1 MCSCECPFSYA
12 SIKSSIT
19 VHLQDLNL
27 SLTGRQWWKITK
39 QLNPRRQDGLNTMST
54 QNTDSIN
61 SNCEIYCEN
70 DTYYVMGA
78 IKRNILLEGQDLVD
92 LIESIQGG
100 FGEIGGEVYFHRGVY
115 QLGRPIQLQSNVSL
129 RGSGKNSILLV
140 SASNEEGMAIVGTE
154 IEGATISSVTIKPE
168 ETQSSHTGISMSS
181 CSNCKI
187 SNAFIKGFLKFG
199 IHIHTSSAF
208 CDVTSCDLAGNME
221 ANVKFERLHEGTVG
235 DFIPCT
241 ISNCNIFG
249 GGKGVECDFAIVVN
263 ITACSFVHSFPC
275 AIHIHKFSCSNLVS
289 GCRTFQIKG
298 DAVVVEDSNEI
309 NISSNIFCWHEG
321 HGIVFRNVLWG
332 TVSVNNVIDTG
343 SKNLKEGE
351 PHPSQHF
358 FMKPKPDFDR
368 DKYRKSGILLEGTT
382 QGLTVNGNALFSWP
396 HILRMDPAI
405 KEGEGCNHNII
416 TGNNI
421 NAFKGDEAISISGEN
436 SKEMQNLI
444 GPNLSLR
451 EEEAPG
457 FLQVFNEQRMN
468 DYIDN
473 L

>member
-1 MCSCECPFSYA
+1 
-12 SIKSSIT
+12 
-19 VHLQDLNL
+19 
-27 SLTGRQWWKITK
+27 
-39 QLNPRRQDGLNTMST
+39 MST
-54 QNTDSIN
+54 KNTDSIN
-61 SNCEIYCEN
+61 SNCELYCEN
-70 DTYYVMGA
+70 DTYYVMDA
-78 IKRNILLEGQDLVD
+78 IKRNILLEGQNLVD

-100 FGEIGGEVYFHRGVY
+100 FGEIGGEIYFHRGVY

-154 IEGATISSVTIKPE
+154 IEGASISSMTIKPE
-168 ETQSSHTGISMSS
+168 ATQSSHTGINLNCS
-181 CSNCKI
+181 SNCQI

-199 IHIHTSSAF
+199 IHIHTSCAF
-208 CDVTSCDLAGNME
+208 CTVTSCDLAGNME
-221 ANVKFERLHEGTVG
+221 ANVKFERLDIKGKAG

-241 ISNCNIFG
+241 ISNCNMFG
-249 GGKGVECDFAIVVN
+249 GGKGLECDFATVVN
-263 ITACSFVHSFPC
+263 IIGCSFVHSFPC
-275 AIHIHKFSCSNLVS
+275 AINIRNFSCSNLIS

-298 DAVVVEDSNEI
+298 DAVVVEDSHEI

-321 HGIVFRNVLWG
+321 HGIVLRNVLWG
-332 TVSVNNVIDTG
+332 TVSVNNVIDSG
-343 SKNLKEGE
+343 SNNLKEGGS
-351 PHPSQHF
+351 HPERAFYRSPQ
-358 FMKPKPDFDR
+358 PDFDR
-368 DKYRKSGILLEGTT
+368 DKHRKSGILLEGTT

-405 KEGEGCNHNII
+405 KEGEGCNNNLI

-436 SKEMQNLI
+436 SKSVQNLCVP
-444 GPNLSLR
+444 GLSLR

-457 FLQVFNEQRMN
+457 YLQVFNEKRMT